1 MKRKLRVA
9 GMVACLMLIMSLVL
23 MSVGCGGGGSSL
35 KVTFDY
41 NYTGAPAAYVQ
52 EIESGAQVTPPED
65 PQREG
70 YAFTGWYT
78 DASATSKADFGYGI
92 TENETFYAGWRQTSV
107 TVTFD
112 PNYEGGEASTESVEI
127 GGKVTQPQDPVWDD
141 AHLFK
146 GWYTDEACTEEYD
159 FDTTVT
165 GAFTLYAGWD
175 EVDLS
180 DTVSM
185 TYLYNYEGAPNE
197 GVYYTTR
204 VRAGRRPTAPA
215 DPARNGYYFAD
226 WYADAACTVK
236 YDFQQ
241 AVEEDA
247 TVYAKW
253 FNAYTFEAE
262 YTDLVGKE
270 GNGYSSSASGTD
282 LIMNDIGGTLG
293 QQTGQAGASNGFYI
307 ASLYEPELS
316 IDFNIVSDAD
326 VTDAVLVLRLSV
338 EYYDMTFTPN
348 NFTIL
353 VNGDA
358 LEYSAI
364 VLEGAVDVADEN
376 ELGKRPFSNHTIT
389 TALSLKE
396 GPNTI
401 NLVISNTTELGG
413 TMYAEAPMI
422 DCMYVYTDAH
432 LSWTPIEDNLIGKL

>member
-159 FDTTVT
+159 FDTAVT
-165 GAFTLYAGWD
+165 EAFTLYAGWE
-175 EVDLS
+175 EVDLG
-180 DTVSM
+180 DTVRM
-185 TYLYNYEGAPNE
+185 TYLYNYESAPND

-204 VRAGRRPTAPA
+204 VKAGRRPTAPA
-215 DPARNGYYFAD
+215 DPVRSGYYFAD

-236 YDFQQ
+236 YDFQK
-241 AVEEDA
+241 AVEKDT

-253 FNAYTFEAE
+253 FNAYVFEAE
-262 YTDLVGKE
+262 YTDLTGKE

-282 LIMNDIGGTLG
+282 LIMNDIDGTLG

-432 LSWTPIEDNLIGKL
+432 LNWTPIEDNLIGKL